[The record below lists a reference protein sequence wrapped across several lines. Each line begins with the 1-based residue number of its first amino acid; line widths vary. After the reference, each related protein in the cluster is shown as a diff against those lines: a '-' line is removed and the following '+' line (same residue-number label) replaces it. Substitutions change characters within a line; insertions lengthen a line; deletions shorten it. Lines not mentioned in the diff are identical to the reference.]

1 MQKFATLVAAVGA
14 LASVIDEAMPEM
26 RERLAEPTIQ
36 KFTASLTDLT
46 TVLVEVN
53 NSIEADPASVLE
65 LPAEVRQLV
74 DLFVQSMAAQDATRN
89 ALLERQAVAFE
100 TFPERLVLALGQ
112 AYNAKAAPA
121 EPSPAPSPSSEPSS
135 SEPSTPAN

>member
-100 TFPERLVLALGQ
+100 TFPERLVLALAQ
-112 AYNAKAAPA
+112 APATAAPA
-121 EPSPAPSPSSEPSS
+121 EPSPEPSPSSEPSS